1 MFRSFD
7 PQIEYFKIL
16 ITIVAPDPTNSD
28 DLSDIQDQANWEE
41 HFGSSLRVYEK
52 KHLFPSL
59 LINYEDGS
67 DDANR
72 DPDWLS
78 QIFEYGFIRLIKLT
92 SHNQTS
98 QLPKIIRTAV
108 KKINTLCFYQ
118 MLEHLTKM
126 GKRQLDEF
134 PALNISFSLM
144 DTPTKDNGMKEIL
157 TYPLGIFML
166 LQNAREIISI
176 IKFLMSFKIYGKI
189 IISQEAWIEFLFLV
203 LNLILLPASTDN

>member
-7 PQIEYFKIL
+7 PWIEYFKIL

-28 DLSDIQDQANWEE
+28 DLSEIQDQANWEE

-126 GKRQLDEF
+126 GKR
-134 PALNISFSLM
+134 
-144 DTPTKDNGMKEIL
+144 
-157 TYPLGIFML
+157 
-166 LQNAREIISI
+166 
-176 IKFLMSFKIYGKI
+176 
-189 IISQEAWIEFLFLV
+189 
-203 LNLILLPASTDN
+203 